1 MDDKLTN
8 LHKLNAMG
16 KYPSP
21 GKSPVK
27 LGSVSKGK
35 GKPKGMRGGG
45 MVKKHDKKGGQGLTY
60 GTFWFSKL

>member
-35 GKPKGMRGGG
+35 GKGKGKPKGMRGGG
-45 MVKKHDKKGGQGLTY
+45 MVKKHDKKGG
-60 GTFWFSKL
+60 

>member
-45 MVKKHDKKGGQGLTY
+45 MVKKHDKKGG
-60 GTFWFSKL
+60 